1 MNKKLEKTF
10 DLPSMEEAL
19 ENQEQDD
26 STPQVNDLGHDT
38 SKYKSSADD
47 LDRSSA
53 AAHAELEESE
63 VADEEQI
70 IKRALT
76 TAEKIDKALPQVK
89 DLQTHDTDM
98 DSYSGEAMKS
108 YRELMDLGMNSEA
121 RHAGKFFEVAQTMM
135 KNAIEA
141 KNAKADKK
149 LRMIELQLKKQ
160 RVDQWDK
167 RDGNDQDVIEGEGF
181 VVGDRNKLLDQLIEK
196 VNQNDDKTEDKDK

>member
-19 ENQEQDD
+19 DDQQQEESNLENSEAQ
-26 STPQVNDLGHDT
+26 
-38 SKYKSSADD
+38 D

-53 AAHAELEESE
+53 ATHAELEESD
-63 VADEEQI
+63 VADDEQV

-98 DSYSGEAMKS
+98 DTYSGEAMKS

>member
-1 MNKKLEKTF
+1 
-10 DLPSMEEAL
+10 
-19 ENQEQDD
+19 
-26 STPQVNDLGHDT
+26 
-38 SKYKSSADD
+38 
-47 LDRSSA
+47 
-53 AAHAELEESE
+53 
-63 VADEEQI
+63 
-70 IKRALT
+70 
-76 TAEKIDKALPQVK
+76 
-89 DLQTHDTDM
+89 
-98 DSYSGEAMKS
+98 MKS

>member
-167 RDGNDQDVIEGEGF
+167 
-181 VVGDRNKLLDQLIEK
+181 LSLIHI
-196 VNQNDDKTEDKDK
+196 

>member
-19 ENQEQDD
+19 DDQQQEESNLENSETQ
-26 STPQVNDLGHDT
+26 
-38 SKYKSSADD
+38 D

-53 AAHAELEESE
+53 AAHAELEESD
-63 VADEEQI
+63 VADDEQV

-98 DSYSGEAMKS
+98 DTYSGEAMKS

>member
-19 ENQEQDD
+19 EDQQQEE
-26 STPQVNDLGHDT
+26 SNLEN
-38 SKYKSSADD
+38 SESED

>member
-1 MNKKLEKTF
+1 MNKKLEETF
-10 DLPSMEEAL
+10 NLPSMEDAM
-19 ENQEQDD
+19 ENQKEADK
-26 STPQVNDLGHDT
+26 V
-38 SKYKSSADD
+38 ADD
-47 LDRSSA
+47 LDHSST
-53 AAHAELEESE
+53 AAHKEMEAESSKELDPDVVS
-63 VADEEQI
+63 
-70 IKRALT
+70 KALS

-89 DLQTHDTDM
+89 DLESHDSDM
-98 DSYSGEAMKS
+98 DTYSTEAIKS
-108 YRELMDLGMNSEA
+108 YKELMDLGMASEA

-167 RDGNDQDVIEGEGF
+167 RDNPDQDVIEGEGF
-181 VVGDRNKLLDQLIEK
+181 VVGYLNKLLDQLIEK

>member
-47 LDRSSA
+47 LDHSSA